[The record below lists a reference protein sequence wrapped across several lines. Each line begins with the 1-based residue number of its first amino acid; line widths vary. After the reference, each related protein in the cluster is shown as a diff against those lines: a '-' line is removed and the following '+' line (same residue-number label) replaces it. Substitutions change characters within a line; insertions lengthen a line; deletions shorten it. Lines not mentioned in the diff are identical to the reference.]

1 MVDDKAWEISFQH
14 TSWISIPILWK
25 RMKYFLQTVIMKVKT
40 HQEAKIDS
48 IAVSLF
54 TNIETAATIPE

>member
-40 HQEAKIDS
+40 HQGGQNRQHCGLIIHE
-48 IAVSLF
+48 
-54 TNIETAATIPE
+54 